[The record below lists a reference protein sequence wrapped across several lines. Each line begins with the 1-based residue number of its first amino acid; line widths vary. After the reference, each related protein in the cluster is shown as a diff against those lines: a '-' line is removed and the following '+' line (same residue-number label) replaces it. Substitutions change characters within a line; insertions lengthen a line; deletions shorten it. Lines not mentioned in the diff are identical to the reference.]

1 MIASI
6 TFGALLMAV
15 GAWFMVKGTP
25 LQRRGARTAG
35 RVVALQ
41 RERDPVPD
49 AATGVSNSNYYP
61 VLEFRTAGGEQV
73 QAVARSGGNPA
84 PARVGDD
91 VRVLYDPANPSVA
104 DIEAFRGG
112 WLSLLAVLAGA
123 GFIAVPIIHTIRHT
137 R

>member
-1 MIASI
+1 MTASI
-6 TFGALLMAV
+6 LFGALLVAV

-25 LQRRGARTAG
+25 LQRRGARTVG

-41 RERDPVPD
+41 RDPDSVDPD
-49 AATGVSNSNYYP
+49 GIIIRSYSP

-91 VRVLYDPANPSVA
+91 VRVLYDPADPSVA
-104 DIEAFRGG
+104 DIETFRGG

-123 GFIAVPIIHTIRHT
+123 GFIAVPIIQAVRH

>member
-6 TFGALLMAV
+6 LFGALLVAV
-15 GAWFMVKGTP
+15 GVWFMIKGTP
-25 LQRRGARTAG
+25 LQRRGARTTG

-41 RERDPVPD
+41 RDPDTVDPD
-49 AATGVSNSNYYP
+49 GASVSSYSP

-91 VRVLYDPANPSVA
+91 VRVLYDPADPSVA
-104 DIEAFRGG
+104 DIETFRGG

-123 GFIAVPIIHTIRHT
+123 GFIAVPIIQAVRH

>member
-1 MIASI
+1 MTASI
-6 TFGALLMAV
+6 LFGALLVAV

-41 RERDPVPD
+41 RDPDTVDPD
-49 AATGVSNSNYYP
+49 GIINRNYSP

-73 QAVARSGGNPA
+73 QAAARSGA
-84 PARVGDD
+84 ARVGDG
-91 VRVLYDPANPSVA
+91 VRVLYDPADASVA
-104 DIEAFRGG
+104 DIETFRGG

-123 GFIAVPIIHTIRHT
+123 GFIAVPIIQAVRH

>member
-6 TFGALLMAV
+6 LFGALLAAV

-41 RERDPVPD
+41 REDFAD
-49 AATGVSNSNYYP
+49 ADGIIIHSYSP

-73 QAVARSGGNPA
+73 QAVARSGGTTA

-91 VRVLYDPANPSVA
+91 VRVLYDPADPSVA
-104 DIEAFRGG
+104 DIDDFMPRGG
-112 WLSLLAVLAGA
+112 WLSLLAVLAGV
-123 GFIAVPIIHTIRHT
+123 GFMAVPIIQAVRH

>member
-6 TFGALLMAV
+6 LFGALLVAV
-15 GAWFMVKGTP
+15 GVWFMVKGTP
-25 LQRRGARTAG
+25 LQRRGARTTG

-41 RERDPVPD
+41 REQNPVD
-49 AATGVSNSNYYP
+49 ADGSISHSYSP

-91 VRVLYDPANPSVA
+91 VRVLYDPADPSVA
-104 DIEAFRGG
+104 DIETFRGG

-123 GFIAVPIIHTIRHT
+123 GFIAVPIIQAVRH

>member
-6 TFGALLMAV
+6 LFGALLVAV
-15 GAWFMVKGTP
+15 GVWFMVKGTP

-35 RVVALQ
+35 RVVGLQ
-41 RERDPVPD
+41 RDPDSVD
-49 AATGVSNSNYYP
+49 ADGVIMRSYSP

-84 PARVGDD
+84 PAQVGED
-91 VRVLYDPANPSVA
+91 VRVLYDPADPSVA
-104 DIEAFRGG
+104 DIETFRGG

-123 GFIAVPIIHTIRHT
+123 GFIAVPIIHAVRH